1 MPTPG
6 EPFGPRRRNERAPL
20 PACFRYALR
29 GWVAAW
35 HCQPNVRI
43 HLGFV
48 LGVTAL
54 GLFLQLAAV
63 EWAILALTFGLVL
76 AAELLNSALEALTD
90 LVSPAY
96 HPLAGR
102 AKDTAA
108 GAVLVAAAVA
118 VAVGLLILGPPLWQR
133 LAALW

>member
-1 MPTPG
+1 MPCRP
-6 EPFGPRRRNERAPL
+6 APL
-20 PACFRYALR
+20 PERLAHACR

-35 HCQPNVRI
+35 RCEPNVRI

-48 LGVTAL
+48 VGVTAL
-54 GLFLQLAAV
+54 GLWLRLCPV
-63 EWAILALTFGLVL
+63 EWAILALTYGLVL

-90 LVSPAY
+90 LLSPTY

-108 GAVLVAAAVA
+108 GAVLLAAVVA

-133 LAALW
+133 LF